1 MKREINVF
9 NHAAEIMNAVKN
21 GVLITTKSGDKV
33 NSMTISWGML
43 GIEWNRPVFITFVRE
58 SRFTKEMLDESMNF
72 TVNIPFGEYDKRIVS
87 FCGAHSGRDVDKA
100 QALNLT
106 MLPSDSIPS
115 PAVAELPLTLECNV
129 IYRQMQDKNAIPTS
143 VKADFYPADAGDNAP
158 DNQHF
163 HIAYYGEIVKAY
175 IIE

>member
-1 MKREINVF
+1 
-9 NHAAEIMNAVKN
+9 
-21 GVLITTKSGDKV
+21 
-33 NSMTISWGML
+33 
-43 GIEWNRPVFITFVRE
+43 
-58 SRFTKEMLDESMNF
+58 MNF

-100 QALNLT
+100 KELNLT

-129 IYRQMQDKNAIPTS
+129 IYRQMQDKNAIPMS
-143 VKADFYPADAGDNAP
+143 VKADFYSADAGDNAP

>member
-1 MKREINVF
+1 MNIN
-9 NHAAEIMNAVKN
+9 NNIKKT
-21 GVLITTKSGDKV
+21 LI
-33 NSMTISWGML
+33 
-43 GIEWNRPVFITFVRE
+43 
-58 SRFTKEMLDESMNF
+58 TKEMLDESMNF
-72 TVNIPFGEYDKRIVS
+72 TVNIPFGEFDKRIVS

-100 QALNLT
+100 KALNLT

-143 VKADFYPADAGDNAP
+143 VKADFYPAGEDRHAH
-158 DNQHF
+158 DNQDF